1 MQAIGVMSESLLLAT
16 FPAGHAAIRE
26 PVGRFI
32 LFDGNGRVLLAL
44 AALLG

>member
-1 MQAIGVMSESLLLAT
+1 MQFIGVVGGSLLLAT
-16 FPAGHAAIRE
+16 FPVGHAAIRE

-44 AALLG
+44 AVLLG